1 MPYASLTN
9 TIEQQH
15 QPPSTKPI
23 RILHVVGGMDRGGTE
38 TWLMHVLR
46 HIDRDRFQMD
56 FLVYSDQDYAYT
68 DEIQALGCQ
77 ILSCPTPSKPWL
89 FAANFKRIL
98 RDNDPYDIIHVQVH
112 LFSGYVLHLARQ
124 AGIKARIVHSHID
137 TSSIESTANW
147 KRKLYSVLMKWSISK
162 NSTAGLAASHMA
174 AVDLFGSSWETDLRW
189 RTLYCGVDL
198 APFSAPIET
207 TNIRAELGIPMDAI
221 VIGHVGRFESQK
233 NHQFVIEIAA
243 ELAKL
248 EPNMRLILVGIGSL
262 RSAIEEQVM
271 QMGLSEQVIFLGT
284 RPDVPRLMRELMDM
298 FLFPS
303 RYEGLGLVLVE
314 AQAAGLP
321 CIFSDVVPPEADLV
335 KPLLQRLSLAQT
347 ASDWA
352 EVILAKRIDRS
363 SISPSN
369 ALDLVSQTAFNI
381 KVSVQELTDF
391 YTISCGLS

>member
-9 TIEQQH
+9 TVEP
-15 QPPSTKPI
+15 QPLSTKPL

-56 FLVYSDQDYAYT
+56 FLVYSDQHYAYT

-137 TSSIESTANW
+137 TSSIESTASW
-147 KRKLYSVLMKWSISK
+147 RRKLYSGLMKWSIDK
-162 NSTAGLAASHMA
+162 NSTAGLAASQIA
-174 AVDLFGSSWETDLRW
+174 AVDLFGSAYKHDSRW

-198 APFSAPIET
+198 APFYAPIET
-207 TNIRAELGIPMDAI
+207 TNIRAQLGIPAEAI
-221 VIGHVGRFESQK
+221 VVGHVGRFESQK

-243 ELAKL
+243 EIAKI
-248 EPNMRLILVGIGSL
+248 EPNMRLVLIGVGSL
-262 RSAIEEQVM
+262 RTSIEAKVI
-271 QMGLSEQVIFLGT
+271 QMGLSEKVIFLGT
-284 RPDVPRLMRELMDM
+284 RPDVPRLMRELMDV

-321 CIFSDVVPPEADLV
+321 CIFSDVVPLEADLV
-335 KPLLQRLSLAQT
+335 KPLLHRLSLTQT
-347 ASDWA
+347 PSDWA
-352 EVILAKRIDRS
+352 KVVLATRTKQC
-363 SISPSN
+363 SISQSK

-381 KVSVQELTDF
+381 KVSVQQLTDF
-391 YTISCGLS
+391 YSSLYGIN